1 MLQTKTINAVL
12 NLMEAVTIET
22 IVVCICRSEQDRSH
36 ENWELLGRVLG
47 EVAKPRS
54 LFSRLLLHDS

>member
-22 IVVCICRSEQDRSH
+22 IVVCICRSEQDRSD
-36 ENWELLGRVLG
+36 ENWEPLGRVLG
-47 EVAKPRS
+47 AVAR
-54 LFSRLLLHDS
+54 

>member
-1 MLQTKTINAVL
+1 MFQTKTINAVL

-22 IVVCICRSEQDRSH
+22 TVVCICRSEQDRSNDH
-36 ENWELLGRVLG
+36 WEPLWHVLG

-54 LFSRLLLHDS
+54 LFSHLLLHDS